1 MTESTDERQPNTDV
15 PVVTVVIPAYNAA
28 AYIDETL
35 CALENQ
41 SIKSIEIICVDD
53 GSTDATFSIIKR
65 HQANDDR
72 VKAIHQ
78 ENSGA
83 GVARNTGAAKARGV
97 WLAFLDA
104 DDIYRPN
111 FLETMVDAAVDG
123 GAEIAVCE
131 FDSFHDG
138 TGEIKPFFRV
148 APNIAGPVVA
158 TSNYSKIL
166 FQMVTGEPFNK
177 IYRTSYIRDCGLQ
190 YQALPNCNDAFFT
203 FAALAGASRVAIVR
217 KSLVSYRVAGGTSIQ
232 DDLVKRPTM
241 EKCLCVYRAMSA
253 LRSYCL
259 MHNCLNESSA
269 RSLDSLIITNSY
281 ASIAKAVG
289 HKELLSDVF
298 DYYQNAFINI
308 WQISKPLK
316 ETGFE
321 ICAKYDLIAGGN
333 AEQFAWVYREAG
345 KSRSGSFSRKALLGA
360 KTAIVIARNK
370 FRGKKRFST

>member
-1 MTESTDERQPNTDV
+1 MPESKDDRQPNADA

-28 AYIDETL
+28 ACIDETL
-35 CALENQ
+35 CALESQ

-65 HQANDDR
+65 HQANDGR

-83 GVARNTGAAKARGV
+83 GVARNTGAAKAKGA

-138 TGEIKPFFRV
+138 TGEIKPYFRV

-158 TSNYSKIL
+158 TSDYSSIL
-166 FQMVTGEPFNK
+166 FQMVTAGPFNK
-177 IYRTSYIRDCGLQ
+177 IYKTSYIRDSGLQ
-190 YQALPNCNDAFFT
+190 YQALHNCNDAFFT
-203 FAALAGASRVAIVR
+203 FAALAGAHRVAIVR
-217 KSLVSYRVAGGTSIQ
+217 KSLVSYRVAEGTSIQ
-232 DDLVKRPTM
+232 DDLVKSPTM

-259 MHNCLNESSA
+259 EHNYLNELSA
-269 RSLDSLIITNSY
+269 RSLDSLTIKNSY
-281 ASIAKAVG
+281 ASIAKAIG
-289 HKELLSDVF
+289 HEELLRDVF
-298 DYYQNAFINI
+298 DYYQDAFINTWRI
-308 WQISKPLK
+308 PKPLK
-316 ETGFE
+316 ATGFE
-321 ICAKYDLIAGGN
+321 ICSKYDLISRGN
-333 AEQFAWVYREAG
+333 ADQFAWVYKEAG
-345 KSRSGSFSRKALLGA
+345 KSRSGGFTRKALLGA

-370 FRGKKRFST
+370 LRGKK